1 MDELLQM
8 RERNSFKIWMR
19 KRVVFFLPA
28 LESFCREVRC
38 VLARISQSVVVLAA
52 AAAVV
57 VVVGVLLLYFQV
69 FFVVVVSPF

>member
-8 RERNSFKIWMR
+8 RGRNSFTIWMR
-19 KRVVFFLPA
+19 KRVFFFLPA

-52 AAAVV
+52 AVVV

-69 FFVVVVSPF
+69 IFVVVASPF